1 MRKVNVKA
9 EREYEVSIDVEWID
23 EISNLMQGRSRTAII
38 TSAGFTPDL
47 TQLLQLDSDVHHFTV
62 PDGEDGKSFS
72 TLTKLWDWLGAAGFT
87 RSDLIVAVGGGALT
101 DLAGFAAATW
111 LRGIDWIAV
120 PTSLAGMVDAS
131 IGGKTGINSDYG
143 KNLIGAFHSPISVVI
158 DPMWLQTLSDR
169 DFSAGMAEVIKCG
182 FISDYKILNLV
193 QDDVIDFNQLIYR
206 AVKVKAKV
214 VAKDF
219 KESKLREILNYG
231 HTLGHA
237 IEKDSKFRLR
247 HGEAVSI
254 GMVFAAELSN
264 ELVGL
269 SKEVVDL
276 HRVLS
281 SNFKLP
287 ISYPK
292 SRWKSLSALLLKDK
306 KVKQGKVRFI
316 GISKI
321 GKPVW
326 LEDVPSNTLARVYER
341 ITK

>member
-1 MRKVNVKA
+1 MKIIDVVAERNYSVVVGANGPDEIKSISAEHRKVLLVAPTALIKLFKLKESKNLSIISTPAGENQKSIKVLESVWRKCA
-9 EREYEVSIDVEWID
+9 AVGIERSD
-23 EISNLMQGRSRTAII
+23 AII
-38 TSAGFTPDL
+38 GF
-47 TQLLQLDSDVHHFTV
+47 
-62 PDGEDGKSFS
+62 
-72 TLTKLWDWLGAAGFT
+72 
-87 RSDLIVAVGGGALT
+87 GGGATT

-111 LRGIDWIAV
+111 LRGIDWYAM

-131 IGGKTGINSDYG
+131 IGGKTGLNSQSG
-143 KNLIGAFHSPISVVI
+143 KNLIGSFYSPRSVLI
-158 DPMWLQTLSDR
+158 DTSYLTKLPAR
-169 DFSAGMAEVIKCG
+169 DLSAGMAEVIKCG

-193 QDDVIDFNQLIYR
+193 QDDVIDFDQLIYR

-326 LEDVPSNTLARVYER
+326 LEDVPSNTLAGVYER

>member
-1 MRKVNVKA
+1 MKIIDVVAERNYSVVVGANGPDEIKNISAEHRKVLLVAPAVLIKLFKLKESKNLSIISTPAGENQKSIKVMESVWRKCA
-9 EREYEVSIDVEWID
+9 AVGIERSD
-23 EISNLMQGRSRTAII
+23 AII
-38 TSAGFTPDL
+38 GF
-47 TQLLQLDSDVHHFTV
+47 
-62 PDGEDGKSFS
+62 
-72 TLTKLWDWLGAAGFT
+72 
-87 RSDLIVAVGGGALT
+87 GGGATT

-111 LRGIDWIAV
+111 LRGIDWYAM

-131 IGGKTGINSDYG
+131 IGGKTGLNSQSG
-143 KNLIGAFHSPISVVI
+143 KNLIGSFYSPRSVLI
-158 DPMWLQTLSDR
+158 DTSYLTKLPAR
-169 DFSAGMAEVIKCG
+169 DLSAGMAEVIKCG

-193 QDDVIDFNQLIYR
+193 QDDVIDFDQLIYR
-206 AVKVKAKV
+206 AVKVKARV

-219 KESKLREILNYG
+219 KQSKLREILNYG

-292 SRWKSLSALLLKDK
+292 SRWKLLSALLLKDK

>member
-1 MRKVNVKA
+1 MKIIDVVAERNYSVVVGANGPDEIKSISAEHRKVLLVAPTALIKLFKLKESKNLSIISTPAGENQKSIKVLESVWRKCA
-9 EREYEVSIDVEWID
+9 AVGIERSD
-23 EISNLMQGRSRTAII
+23 AII
-38 TSAGFTPDL
+38 GF
-47 TQLLQLDSDVHHFTV
+47 
-62 PDGEDGKSFS
+62 
-72 TLTKLWDWLGAAGFT
+72 
-87 RSDLIVAVGGGALT
+87 GGGATT

-111 LRGIDWIAV
+111 LRGIDWYAM

-131 IGGKTGINSDYG
+131 IGGKTGLNSQSS
-143 KNLIGAFHSPISVVI
+143 KNQIGSFYSPRSVLIDTSYLTKLPA
-158 DPMWLQTLSDR
+158 R
-169 DFSAGMAEVIKCG
+169 DLSAGIAEVIKCG

-193 QDDVIDFNQLIYR
+193 QDDVIDFDQLIYR

-219 KESKLREILNYG
+219 KENKLREILNYG

>member
-1 MRKVNVKA
+1 MKIIDVVAERNYSVVVGANGPDEIKNISAEHRKVLLVAPAVLIKLFKLKESKNLSIISTPAGENQKSIKVMESVWRKCA
-9 EREYEVSIDVEWID
+9 AVGIERSD
-23 EISNLMQGRSRTAII
+23 AII
-38 TSAGFTPDL
+38 GF
-47 TQLLQLDSDVHHFTV
+47 
-62 PDGEDGKSFS
+62 
-72 TLTKLWDWLGAAGFT
+72 
-87 RSDLIVAVGGGALT
+87 GGGATT

-111 LRGIDWIAV
+111 LRGIDWYAM

-131 IGGKTGINSDYG
+131 IGGKTGLNSQSG
-143 KNLIGAFHSPISVVI
+143 KNLIGSFYSPRSVLI
-158 DPMWLQTLSDR
+158 DTSYLTKLPAR
-169 DFSAGMAEVIKCG
+169 DLSAGMAEVIKCG

-193 QDDVIDFNQLIYR
+193 QDDVIDFDQLIYR

-292 SRWKSLSALLLKDK
+292 SRWKLLSALLLKDK

>member
-1 MRKVNVKA
+1 MKIIDVVAERNYSVVVGANGPDEIKSISAEHRKVLLVAPTALIKLFKLKESKNLSIISTPAGENQKSIKVLESVWRKCA
-9 EREYEVSIDVEWID
+9 AVGIERSD
-23 EISNLMQGRSRTAII
+23 AII
-38 TSAGFTPDL
+38 GF
-47 TQLLQLDSDVHHFTV
+47 
-62 PDGEDGKSFS
+62 
-72 TLTKLWDWLGAAGFT
+72 
-87 RSDLIVAVGGGALT
+87 GGGAKT
-101 DLAGFAAATW
+101 ALAGFAAATW
-111 LRGIDWIAV
+111 LRGIDWYAM

-131 IGGKTGINSDYG
+131 IGGKTGLNSQSG
-143 KNLIGAFHSPISVVI
+143 KNLIGSFYSPKSVLI
-158 DPMWLQTLSDR
+158 DTSYLTKLPAR
-169 DFSAGMAEVIKCG
+169 DLSAGMAEVIKCG

-193 QDDVIDFNQLIYR
+193 QDDVIDFDQLIYR

>member
-1 MRKVNVKA
+1 MKIIDVVAERNYSVVVGANGPDEIKSISAEHRKVLLVAPTALIKLFKLKESKNLSIISTPAGENQKSIKVMESVWRKCA
-9 EREYEVSIDVEWID
+9 AVGIERSD
-23 EISNLMQGRSRTAII
+23 AII
-38 TSAGFTPDL
+38 GF
-47 TQLLQLDSDVHHFTV
+47 
-62 PDGEDGKSFS
+62 
-72 TLTKLWDWLGAAGFT
+72 
-87 RSDLIVAVGGGALT
+87 GGGATT

-111 LRGIDWIAV
+111 LRGIDWYAM

-131 IGGKTGINSDYG
+131 IGGKTGLNSQSG
-143 KNLIGAFHSPISVVI
+143 KNLIGSFYSPRSVLI
-158 DPMWLQTLSDR
+158 DTSYLTKLPAR
-169 DFSAGMAEVIKCG
+169 DLSAGMAEVIKCG

-193 QDDVIDFNQLIYR
+193 QDDVIDFDQLIYR

>member
-1 MRKVNVKA
+1 MKIIDVVAERNYSVVVGANGPDEIRSISAEHRKVLLVAPTALIKLFKLKESKNLSIISTPAGENQKSIKVLESVWRKCA
-9 EREYEVSIDVEWID
+9 AVGIERSD
-23 EISNLMQGRSRTAII
+23 AII
-38 TSAGFTPDL
+38 GF
-47 TQLLQLDSDVHHFTV
+47 
-62 PDGEDGKSFS
+62 
-72 TLTKLWDWLGAAGFT
+72 
-87 RSDLIVAVGGGALT
+87 GGGATT

-111 LRGIDWIAV
+111 LRGIDWYAM

-131 IGGKTGINSDYG
+131 IGGKTGLNSQSG
-143 KNLIGAFHSPISVVI
+143 KNLIGSFYSPKSVLI
-158 DPMWLQTLSDR
+158 DTSYLTKLPAR
-169 DFSAGMAEVIKCG
+169 DLSAGMAEVIKCG

-193 QDDVIDFNQLIYR
+193 QDDVIDFDQLIYR

>member
-1 MRKVNVKA
+1 MKIIDVVAERNYSVVVGANGPDKIKSIAAEHRKVLLVAPTALIKLFKLKESKNLSIISTPAGENQKSIKVLESVWRKCA
-9 EREYEVSIDVEWID
+9 AVGIERSD
-23 EISNLMQGRSRTAII
+23 AII
-38 TSAGFTPDL
+38 GF
-47 TQLLQLDSDVHHFTV
+47 
-62 PDGEDGKSFS
+62 
-72 TLTKLWDWLGAAGFT
+72 
-87 RSDLIVAVGGGALT
+87 GGGATT

-111 LRGIDWIAV
+111 LRGIDWYAM

-131 IGGKTGINSDYG
+131 IGGKTGLNSQSG
-143 KNLIGAFHSPISVVI
+143 KNLIGSFYSPRSVLI
-158 DPMWLQTLSDR
+158 DTSYLTKLPAR
-169 DFSAGMAEVIKCG
+169 DLSAGMAEVIKCG

-193 QDDVIDFNQLIYR
+193 QDYVIDFDQLIYR
-206 AVKVKAKV
+206 AVKVKAMV

>member
-1 MRKVNVKA
+1 VGANGPDKIKSIAAEHRKVLLVAPTALIKLFKLKESKNLSIISTPAGENQKSIKVLESVWRKCA
-9 EREYEVSIDVEWID
+9 AVGIERSD
-23 EISNLMQGRSRTAII
+23 AII
-38 TSAGFTPDL
+38 GF
-47 TQLLQLDSDVHHFTV
+47 
-62 PDGEDGKSFS
+62 
-72 TLTKLWDWLGAAGFT
+72 
-87 RSDLIVAVGGGALT
+87 GGGATT

-111 LRGIDWIAV
+111 LRGIDWYAM

-131 IGGKTGINSDYG
+131 IGGKTGLNSQSG
-143 KNLIGAFHSPISVVI
+143 KNLIGSFYSPRSVLI
-158 DPMWLQTLSDR
+158 DTSYLTKLPAR
-169 DFSAGMAEVIKCG
+169 DLSAGMAEVIKCG

-193 QDDVIDFNQLIYR
+193 QDDVIDFDQLIYR

>member
-1 MRKVNVKA
+1 MKIIDVVAERNYSVVVGANGPDEIKSISAEHRKVLLVAPTALIKLFKLKESKNLSIISTPAGENQKSIKVLESVWRKCA
-9 EREYEVSIDVEWID
+9 AVGIERSD
-23 EISNLMQGRSRTAII
+23 AII
-38 TSAGFTPDL
+38 GF
-47 TQLLQLDSDVHHFTV
+47 
-62 PDGEDGKSFS
+62 
-72 TLTKLWDWLGAAGFT
+72 
-87 RSDLIVAVGGGALT
+87 GGGATT

-111 LRGIDWIAV
+111 LRGIDWYAM

-131 IGGKTGINSDYG
+131 IGGKTGLNSQSG
-143 KNLIGAFHSPISVVI
+143 KNLIGSFYSPRSVLI
-158 DPMWLQTLSDR
+158 DTTYLTKLPAR
-169 DFSAGMAEVIKCG
+169 DLSAGMAEVIKCG

-193 QDDVIDFNQLIYR
+193 QDDVIDFDQLIYR

>member
-1 MRKVNVKA
+1 MRLIKVKA
-9 EREYEVSIDVEWID
+9 EHNYEV
-23 EISNLMQGRSRTAII
+23 EIGVRYSSAIKQICSSHNKVLLLAPVSLIKQYKLKESKNLFLLSTPNGESQKNSKFLELIWKKAASAGIERTDAII
-38 TSAGFTPDL
+38 GF
-47 TQLLQLDSDVHHFTV
+47 
-62 PDGEDGKSFS
+62 
-72 TLTKLWDWLGAAGFT
+72 
-87 RSDLIVAVGGGALT
+87 GGGATT

-111 LRGIDWIAV
+111 LRGIDWYAM

-131 IGGKTGINSDYG
+131 IGGKTGLNSQSG
-143 KNLIGAFHSPISVVI
+143 KNLIGSFYSPRSVLI
-158 DPMWLQTLSDR
+158 DTSYLTKLPAR
-169 DFSAGMAEVIKCG
+169 DLSAGMAEVIKCG

-193 QDDVIDFNQLIYR
+193 QDDVIDFDQLIYR

>member
-1 MRKVNVKA
+1 MKIIDVVAERNYSVVVGANGPDEIKSISAEHRKVLLVAPTALIKLFKLKESKNLSIISTPAGENQKSIKVLESVWRKCA
-9 EREYEVSIDVEWID
+9 AVGIERSD
-23 EISNLMQGRSRTAII
+23 AII
-38 TSAGFTPDL
+38 GF
-47 TQLLQLDSDVHHFTV
+47 
-62 PDGEDGKSFS
+62 
-72 TLTKLWDWLGAAGFT
+72 
-87 RSDLIVAVGGGALT
+87 GGGATT

-111 LRGIDWIAV
+111 LRGIDWYAM

-131 IGGKTGINSDYG
+131 IGGKTGLNSQSG
-143 KNLIGAFHSPISVVI
+143 KNLIGSFYSPKSVLI
-158 DPMWLQTLSDR
+158 DTSYLTKLPAR
-169 DFSAGMAEVIKCG
+169 DLSAGMAEVIKCG

-193 QDDVIDFNQLIYR
+193 QDDVIDFDQLIYR

-264 ELVGL
+264 ELVDL

>member
-1 MRKVNVKA
+1 MKIIDVVAERNYSVVVGANGSDEIKSIAAEHRKVLLVAPTVLIKLFKIKESKNLSIISTPAGENQKSIKVLESVWRKCA
-9 EREYEVSIDVEWID
+9 AVGIERSD
-23 EISNLMQGRSRTAII
+23 AII
-38 TSAGFTPDL
+38 GF
-47 TQLLQLDSDVHHFTV
+47 
-62 PDGEDGKSFS
+62 
-72 TLTKLWDWLGAAGFT
+72 
-87 RSDLIVAVGGGALT
+87 GGGATT

-111 LRGIDWIAV
+111 LRGIDWYAM

-131 IGGKTGINSDYG
+131 IGGKTGLNSQSG
-143 KNLIGAFHSPISVVI
+143 KNLIGSFYSPKSVLI
-158 DPMWLQTLSDR
+158 DTSYLTKLPAR
-169 DFSAGMAEVIKCG
+169 DLSAGMAEVIKCG

-193 QDDVIDFNQLIYR
+193 QDDVIDFDQLIYR

-219 KESKLREILNYG
+219 RESKLREILNYG

>member
-1 MRKVNVKA
+1 MKIIDVVAERNYSVVVGANGPDEIKSISAEHRKVLLVAPTALIKLFKLKESKNLSIISTPAGENQKSIKVLESVWRKCA
-9 EREYEVSIDVEWID
+9 AVGIERSD
-23 EISNLMQGRSRTAII
+23 AII
-38 TSAGFTPDL
+38 GF
-47 TQLLQLDSDVHHFTV
+47 
-62 PDGEDGKSFS
+62 
-72 TLTKLWDWLGAAGFT
+72 
-87 RSDLIVAVGGGALT
+87 GGGATT

-111 LRGIDWIAV
+111 LRGIDWYAM

-131 IGGKTGINSDYG
+131 IGGKTGLNSQSG
-143 KNLIGAFHSPISVVI
+143 KNLIGSFYSPRNVLI
-158 DPMWLQTLSDR
+158 DTNYLTKLPAR
-169 DFSAGMAEVIKCG
+169 DLSAGMAEVIKCG

-193 QDDVIDFNQLIYR
+193 QDDVIDFDQLIYR

>member
-1 MRKVNVKA
+1 MKIIDVVAERNYSVVVGANGPDEIKSISAEHRKVLLVAPTALIKLFKLKESKSLSIISTPAGENQKSIKVLESVWRKCA
-9 EREYEVSIDVEWID
+9 AVGIERSD
-23 EISNLMQGRSRTAII
+23 AII
-38 TSAGFTPDL
+38 GF
-47 TQLLQLDSDVHHFTV
+47 
-62 PDGEDGKSFS
+62 
-72 TLTKLWDWLGAAGFT
+72 
-87 RSDLIVAVGGGALT
+87 GGGATT

-111 LRGIDWIAV
+111 LRGIDWYAM

-131 IGGKTGINSDYG
+131 IGGKTGLNSQSG
-143 KNLIGAFHSPISVVI
+143 KNLIGSFYSPRSVLI
-158 DPMWLQTLSDR
+158 DTSYLTKLPAR
-169 DFSAGMAEVIKCG
+169 DLSAGMAEVIKCG

-193 QDDVIDFNQLIYR
+193 QDDVIDFDQLIYR

>member
-1 MRKVNVKA
+1 MKIIDVVAERNYSVVVGANGPDEIKSISAEHRKVLLVAPATLIKLFKLKESKNLSIISTPAGENQKSIKVLESVWRKCA
-9 EREYEVSIDVEWID
+9 AVGIERSD
-23 EISNLMQGRSRTAII
+23 AII
-38 TSAGFTPDL
+38 GF
-47 TQLLQLDSDVHHFTV
+47 
-62 PDGEDGKSFS
+62 
-72 TLTKLWDWLGAAGFT
+72 
-87 RSDLIVAVGGGALT
+87 GGGATT

-111 LRGIDWIAV
+111 LRGIDWYAM

-131 IGGKTGINSDYG
+131 IGGKTGLNSQSG
-143 KNLIGAFHSPISVVI
+143 KNLIGSFYSPKSVLI
-158 DPMWLQTLSDR
+158 DTSYLTKLPAR
-169 DFSAGMAEVIKCG
+169 DLSAGMAEVIKCG

-193 QDDVIDFNQLIYR
+193 QDDVIDFDQLIYR